1 MLTRVFQNF
10 ISLKLGREVKLV
22 VEGVMSTK
30 SISSLPYAW
39 RLSMEWHYKLILSY
53 LHVNLTP
60 LSFFEVSSLRFI
72 LNHQLHSFIHPMT
85 TVHPQLVHGY
95 ATDDWVL
102 NMIWG
107 MSNTLWLKTIM
118 LWPKTMS
125 PRSITMWPCPT
136 ITMPWLEIMWKNGFC
151 FSLFLNWFLSMLR
164 SLHVPN
170 SSMVLGH
177 VCDKDNKIWWMS
189 RTMWLKITWPWP
201 TTTMPWTPTMMHAMH
216 GINCA
221 HYEEIWIFDGQR
233 PQSFHV
239 VDYVCNIDKY
249 HGQ

>member
-1 MLTRVFQNF
+1 
-10 ISLKLGREVKLV
+10 
-22 VEGVMSTK
+22 MSTK
-30 SISSLPYAW
+30 SISSLPYTW
-39 RLSMEWHYKLILSY
+39 RLSMEWYYKLILSY

-107 MSNTLWLKTIM
+107 MSNTMWLKTIM

-125 PRSITMWPCPT
+125 
-136 ITMPWLEIMWKNGFC
+136 WLEIMWKNGFC
-151 FSLFLNWFLSMLR
+151 FSLFLKWFMSMLR

-177 VCDKDNKIWWMS
+177 GCDKDNKIWWMS

-201 TTTMPWTPTMMHAMH
+201 CH
-216 GINCA
+216 
-221 HYEEIWIFDGQR
+221 R
-233 PQSFHV
+233 PQPWCMLCMV
-239 VDYVCNIDKY
+239 
-249 HGQ
+249 